1 MESVGTLCINQVIF
15 FSVIFHLFRHLKKAL
30 KGFWFQSDSGVKQVL
45 HVWFLSVKHK
55 ILWDCHPVLGG
66 SVGYM
71 SQCLWW
77 LCVTEPKRSSA
88 IKLGQVV
95 LNLPFNSYTQYRVHY
110 QSCRLASLF
119 WVGGDH
125 NICWCANKVFM
136 TLWLQMLNTVKYN
149 LNSSFM

>member
-1 MESVGTLCINQVIF
+1 MNQVIS

-45 HVWFLSVKHK
+45 CAWFLSAEHK
-55 ILWDCHPVLGG
+55 ILWDCHPVLGD

-77 LCVTEPKRSSA
+77 LCVTESKRSSA
-88 IKLGQVV
+88 IKLGQAV
-95 LNLPFNSYTQYRVHY
+95 LNLPYNNHTQYRVHY

-119 WVGGDH
+119 MGGGDH
-125 NICWCANKVFM
+125 NICWCANNVFM
-136 TLWLQMLNTVKYN
+136 TLWLQVFKYC
-149 LNSSFM
+149 